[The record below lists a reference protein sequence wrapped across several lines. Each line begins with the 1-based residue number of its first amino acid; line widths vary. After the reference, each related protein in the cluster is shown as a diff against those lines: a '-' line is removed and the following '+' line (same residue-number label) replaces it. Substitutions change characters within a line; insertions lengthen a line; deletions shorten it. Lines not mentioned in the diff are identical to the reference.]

1 MTELNIGLDTVVKY
15 LESVPGL
22 EPGKELSPN
31 TKLSNEQY
39 EALKKRFLGDKRIK
53 EKADSIFPL
62 TSREQKPSIHIT
74 DGKGIDVK
82 VVGKIDLDSINQKS
96 RPKKKTKEEKE
107 AERRAK
113 REEWLAKTRSNP
125 IDEDNNPGYNNNHV
139 IDEEPQR
146 EQKITL
152 SQLRFEDDHISFTKG
167 NETYVYKYSGF
178 SFELNRHKNN
188 SLIKGK
194 TTTIILDNS
203 NHTFRFTDSNT
214 LIFLEDFKDK
224 IDNENFEKH
233 LQEIEKKTNDKV
245 VYYVAFD
252 KLIFSQGRVT
262 VKFKKRKYVYLNNNI
277 REFDRV
283 IHRIQNHYFQIGTYF
298 QFDNVKL
305 LLDIEKGTFVF
316 QDIDICEYVK
326 RLQEK
331 HLSKKDSIDGHKDV
345 SVVEKKP
352 KPKIEHRIQFNAI
365 RFSRSLASII
375 YKKQRYIYR
384 DYNIKEYDRIL
395 GQVYSR
401 VSKARMNAIKTS
413 LVWVIIDTE
422 TETFTFKDIDINKY
436 VNNLKESFLPES
448 KKVENRIEKKIVPQ
462 KPSSATKTM
471 TLGAGNI
478 RFYND
483 YFLIF
488 QTKDGQIDNSVAPY
502 RVNDPDS
509 HEILN
514 LVHNYFEQRFEQMR
528 IVVKHDGT
536 KILEPSRLD
545 IFQLKNY
552 VRALRRNLEVK
563 GEWWEEVQNA
573 RKRSFAQCFGESRD
587 SVKSKYVKS
596 KNEYLYNLSSLQ
608 NEKKLIRVYEIN
620 HGKEEDAFIF
630 TIDMSGNRNAII
642 FENASNDAS
651 TTTWVFVTRN
661 ENYEACVNLIFDY
674 FTDYTISSK
683 RSSLRAKDVNPP
695 EKFKADSYAFIDH
708 DDLEQWLKK
717 LNKILENKPQPSEIR
732 FVPGLNIPQ
741 SSETRTSSGNAITTS
756 NLHNQLMLKLYDRL
770 CSESGKENVGTEI
783 RVGTKRI
790 DAVVKGKGFYDIYEV
805 KTASN
810 SFDCVTEAL
819 GQICQYAYLYC
830 RDNIGK
836 MVIVGAP
843 AASSEVEQY
852 LSWFRKKHS
861 MEVYYMQ
868 VPLF

>member
-1 MTELNIGLDTVVKY
+1 MGIRTNKVMTILNIGLETIVEY
-15 LESVPGL
+15 LKKKPGL
-22 EPGKELSPN
+22 EPTKELNPN
-31 TKLSNEQY
+31 TKLTDLQY
-39 EALKKRFLGDKRIK
+39 EALLREFASDKLVK
-53 EKADSIFPL
+53 EKAEFVFKKKSKKEKV
-62 TSREQKPSIHIT
+62 T
-74 DGKGIDVK
+74 GK
-82 VVGKIDLDSINQKS
+82 QKS
-96 RPKKKTKEEKE
+96 KEIVNPSPLKWDSNNDDNEIGSVTELKS
-107 AERRAK
+107 
-113 REEWLAKTRSNP
+113 EEN
-125 IDEDNNPGYNNNHV
+125 I
-139 IDEEPQR
+139 EEEIYVPVS
-146 EQKITL
+146 K
-152 SQLRFEDDHISFTKG
+152 LRFGTNHISYKKG
-167 NETYVYKYSGF
+167 TSEFAFWVDGISKS
-178 SFELNRHKNN
+178 LNSVKNN
-188 SLIKGK
+188 SFNNVSTKIRLKYPNQTFKFIDLSLLAKLK
-194 TTTIILDNS
+194 DLSSRLDNE
-203 NHTFRFTDSNT
+203 
-214 LIFLEDFKDK
+214 I
-224 IDNENFEKH
+224 FEKH
-233 LQEIEKKTNDKV
+233 LRSVEKKKEQRQKAN
-245 VYYVAFD
+245 A
-252 KLIFSQGRVT
+252 
-262 VKFKKRKYVYLNNNI
+262 KK
-277 REFDRV
+277 
-283 IHRIQNHYFQIGTYF
+283 
-298 QFDNVKL
+298 
-305 LLDIEKGTFVF
+305 EK
-316 QDIDICEYVK
+316 
-326 RLQEK
+326 QEK
-331 HLSKKDSIDGHKDV
+331 T
-345 SVVEKKP
+345 EKKP
-352 KPKIEHRIQFNAI
+352 KPKIEHRIQFNAM

-375 YKKQRYIYR
+375 YKKQRYVYR
-384 DYNIKEYDRIL
+384 DYNIKEYDIIL
-395 GQVYSR
+395 GQIYSR

-436 VNNLKESFLPES
+436 VNNLKDSFLPES
-448 KKVENRIEKKIVPQ
+448 KKVENRIERKIVPQ

-478 RFYND
+478 HFYND
-483 YFLIF
+483 FFLIF
-488 QTKDGQIDNSVAPY
+488 QTKKGQIDNSVAPY

-536 KILEPSRLD
+536 KILEPTRLD
-545 IFQLKNY
+545 IIQLKNY

-573 RKRSFAQCFGESRD
+573 RKRSFAQCFGESKD

-608 NEKKLIRVYEIN
+608 NENKLIRVYEIN

-651 TTTWVFVTRN
+651 TTT
-661 ENYEACVNLIFDY
+661 
-674 FTDYTISSK
+674 
-683 RSSLRAKDVNPP
+683 
-695 EKFKADSYAFIDH
+695 DH

-717 LNKILENKPQPSEIR
+717 LNRILENQPQPSEIR
-732 FVPGLNIPQ
+732 FVPGFNIPQ
-741 SSETRTSSGNAITTS
+741 SSETRIPSGNTITTS

-770 CSESGKENVGTEI
+770 CSENGKDNVGTEI

-836 MVIVGAP
+836 MIIVGAP
-843 AASSEVEQY
+843 AASPEVEQY

-868 VPLF
+868 VPFK

>member
-1 MTELNIGLDTVVKY
+1 MGIRTNRVMTELNIGLDTVVKY

-22 EPGKELSPN
+22 EPEKELNPN
-31 TKLSNEQY
+31 TKLSDTQY
-39 EALKKRFLGDKRIK
+39 EALKNRFSSDKRVK

-62 TSREQKPSIHIT
+62 TSREHKPSKQIA

-113 REEWLAKTRSNP
+113 REEWLAKTRTPLN
-125 IDEDNNPGYNNNHV
+125 EDNHPEHNKRLV
-139 IDEEPQR
+139 LQEEPQS
-146 EQKITL
+146 EQKINL
-152 SQLRFEDDHISFTKG
+152 SQLRFEDGRISFSKG
-167 NETYVYKYSGF
+167 NDTFVYKHPSF
-178 SFELNRHKNN
+178 SLELNRYKNN
-188 SLIKGK
+188 SLITGV
-194 TTTIILDNS
+194 TTTIILDSS
-203 NHTFRFTDSNT
+203 NRTFRFTDSNA
-214 LIFLEDFKDK
+214 LKMLEAFKEK
-224 IDNENFEKH
+224 VDNENFEKH
-233 LQEIEKKTNDKV
+233 LKEIEKTKLKQPSDITKV
-245 VYYVAFD
+245 E
-252 KLIFSQGRVT
+252 
-262 VKFKKRKYVYLNNNI
+262 KKRPRIKVHQQKREEQSINAYKVNASIMFQSLKFGDGSITILYNKRPYVYLNPKIRGYENI
-277 REFDRV
+277 LED
-283 IHRIQNHYFQIGTYF
+283 
-298 QFDNVKL
+298 
-305 LLDIEKGTFVF
+305 
-316 QDIDICEYVK
+316 VK
-326 RLQEK
+326 RLTN
-331 HLSKKDSIDGHKDV
+331 
-345 SVVEKKP
+345 P
-352 KPKIEHRIQFNAI
+352 
-365 RFSRSLASII
+365 
-375 YKKQRYIYR
+375 
-384 DYNIKEYDRIL
+384 
-395 GQVYSR
+395 
-401 VSKARMNAIKTS
+401 AIKNLRFKVEINVS
-413 LVWVIIDTE
+413 NG
-422 TETFTFKDIDINKY
+422 TFGFLDFDILKYLKGLKRIMPKRNTPIANINK
-436 VNNLKESFLPES
+436 VPIPKESVLISQPAP
-448 KKVENRIEKKIVPQ
+448 VY
-462 KPSSATKTM
+462 KTFS
-471 TLGAGNI
+471 LEARNI
-478 RFYND
+478 HFHNG
-483 YFLIF
+483 YFLILR
-488 QTKDGQIDNSVAPY
+488 KSNGEIDNSIAPY

-528 IVVKHDGT
+528 IIVKHDGT
-536 KILEPSRLD
+536 RILEPSKLD
-545 IFQLKNY
+545 LFQLKNY

-651 TTTWVFVTRN
+651 TTTWVFVARN
-661 ENYEACVNLIFDY
+661 ENYEACVNSIFDY
-674 FTDYTISSK
+674 FTDYTISTK
-683 RSSLRAKDVNPP
+683 RSSLRAKNVNPP
-695 EKFKADSYAFIDH
+695 AKFKADSYAFIDH

-717 LNKILENKPQPSEIR
+717 LNRILENKPQPSEIR

-741 SSETRTSSGNAITTS
+741 SSDTRTPSGNTISTR
-756 NLHNQLMLKLYDRL
+756 NLHNQLMLKLYDKL
-770 CSESGKENVGTEI
+770 CSASGKENVGTEI

-790 DAVVKGKGFYDIYEV
+790 DAVVKGHGFYDIYEV

-861 MEVYYMQ
+861 MEVYNMQ
-868 VPLF
+868 VPLI

>member
-1 MTELNIGLDTVVKY
+1 MGIRTNKVMTILNIGLETIVEY
-15 LESVPGL
+15 LKKKPGL
-22 EPGKELSPN
+22 EPTKELNPN
-31 TKLSNEQY
+31 TKLTDLQY
-39 EALKKRFLGDKRIK
+39 EALLREFASDKLVK
-53 EKADSIFPL
+53 EKAEFVFKKKSKKEKV
-62 TSREQKPSIHIT
+62 T
-74 DGKGIDVK
+74 GK
-82 VVGKIDLDSINQKS
+82 QKS
-96 RPKKKTKEEKE
+96 KEIVNPSPLKWDSNNDDNEIGSVTELKS
-107 AERRAK
+107 
-113 REEWLAKTRSNP
+113 EEN
-125 IDEDNNPGYNNNHV
+125 I
-139 IDEEPQR
+139 EEEIYVPVS
-146 EQKITL
+146 K
-152 SQLRFEDDHISFTKG
+152 LRFGTNHISYKKG
-167 NETYVYKYSGF
+167 TSEFAFWVDGISKS
-178 SFELNRHKNN
+178 LNSVKNN
-188 SLIKGK
+188 SFNNVSTKIRLKYPNQTFKFIDLSLLAKLK
-194 TTTIILDNS
+194 DLSSRLDNE
-203 NHTFRFTDSNT
+203 
-214 LIFLEDFKDK
+214 I
-224 IDNENFEKH
+224 FEKH
-233 LQEIEKKTNDKV
+233 LRSVEKKKEQRQKAN
-245 VYYVAFD
+245 A
-252 KLIFSQGRVT
+252 
-262 VKFKKRKYVYLNNNI
+262 KK
-277 REFDRV
+277 
-283 IHRIQNHYFQIGTYF
+283 
-298 QFDNVKL
+298 
-305 LLDIEKGTFVF
+305 EK
-316 QDIDICEYVK
+316 
-326 RLQEK
+326 QEK
-331 HLSKKDSIDGHKDV
+331 T
-345 SVVEKKP
+345 EKKP
-352 KPKIEHRIQFNAI
+352 KPKIEHRIQFNAM

-375 YKKQRYIYR
+375 YKKQRYVYR
-384 DYNIKEYDRIL
+384 DYNIKEYDIIL
-395 GQVYSR
+395 GQIYSR

-436 VNNLKESFLPES
+436 VNNLKDSFLPES
-448 KKVENRIEKKIVPQ
+448 KKVENRIERKIVPQ

-478 RFYND
+478 HFYND
-483 YFLIF
+483 FFLIF
-488 QTKDGQIDNSVAPY
+488 QTKKGQIDNSVAPY

-573 RKRSFAQCFGESRD
+573 RKRSFAQCFGESKD

-642 FENASNDAS
+642 FENASNGAS
-651 TTTWVFVTRN
+651 TTTWVFVARN
-661 ENYEACVNLIFDY
+661 ENYEVCVNLIFDY

-683 RSSLRAKDVNPP
+683 RSSLRAKNVNPP

-717 LNKILENKPQPSEIR
+717 LNRILENQPQPSEIR
-732 FVPGLNIPQ
+732 FVPGFNIPQ
-741 SSETRTSSGNAITTS
+741 SSETRIPSGNTITTS

-770 CSESGKENVGTEI
+770 CSENGKDNVGTEI

-836 MVIVGAP
+836 MIIVGAP
-843 AASSEVEQY
+843 AASPEVEQY

-868 VPLF
+868 VPFK

>member
-1 MTELNIGLDTVVKY
+1 MTILNIGLETIVEY
-15 LESVPGL
+15 LKKKPGL
-22 EPGKELSPN
+22 EPTKELNPN
-31 TKLSNEQY
+31 TKLTDQQF
-39 EALKKRFLGDKRIK
+39 EALLREFASDKLVK
-53 EKADSIFPL
+53 EKAELVFKKKSKKEKA
-62 TSREQKPSIHIT
+62 T
-74 DGKGIDVK
+74 G
-82 VVGKIDLDSINQKS
+82 NQKS
-96 RPKKKTKEEKE
+96 KEIVNPSPLKRDPINDYNEIVPVTKPTSEENI
-107 AERRAK
+107 
-113 REEWLAKTRSNP
+113 EEEILVPVSKLHFGTN
-125 IDEDNNPGYNNNHV
+125 
-139 IDEEPQR
+139 
-146 EQKITL
+146 
-152 SQLRFEDDHISFTKG
+152 HISYKKG
-167 NETYVYKYSGF
+167 TSEFAFWVDGISKS
-178 SFELNRHKNN
+178 LNSVKNN
-188 SLIKGK
+188 SFNNVSTKIRLKYPNQTFKFIDLSLLAKLK
-194 TTTIILDNS
+194 DLSSRLDNE
-203 NHTFRFTDSNT
+203 
-214 LIFLEDFKDK
+214 I
-224 IDNENFEKH
+224 FEKH
-233 LQEIEKKTNDKV
+233 LRSVEKKKEQRQKAN
-245 VYYVAFD
+245 A
-252 KLIFSQGRVT
+252 
-262 VKFKKRKYVYLNNNI
+262 KK
-277 REFDRV
+277 
-283 IHRIQNHYFQIGTYF
+283 
-298 QFDNVKL
+298 
-305 LLDIEKGTFVF
+305 EK
-316 QDIDICEYVK
+316 
-326 RLQEK
+326 QEK
-331 HLSKKDSIDGHKDV
+331 T
-345 SVVEKKP
+345 EKKP
-352 KPKIEHRIQFNAI
+352 KPKIEHRIQFNAM

-375 YKKQRYIYR
+375 YKKQRYVYR
-384 DYNIKEYDRIL
+384 DYNIKEYDIIL
-395 GQVYSR
+395 GQIYSR

-436 VNNLKESFLPES
+436 VNNLKDSFLPES
-448 KKVENRIEKKIVPQ
+448 KKVENRIERKIVPQ

-478 RFYND
+478 HFYND
-483 YFLIF
+483 FFLIF
-488 QTKDGQIDNSVAPY
+488 QTKKGQIDNSVAPY

-536 KILEPSRLD
+536 KILEPTRLD
-545 IFQLKNY
+545 IIQLKNY

-651 TTTWVFVTRN
+651 TTTWVFVAKN

-683 RSSLRAKDVNPP
+683 RSSLRAKNVNPP

-717 LNKILENKPQPSEIR
+717 LNRILENQPQPSEIR
-732 FVPGLNIPQ
+732 FVPGFNIPQ
-741 SSETRTSSGNAITTS
+741 SSETRIPSGNTITTS

-770 CSESGKENVGTEI
+770 CSENGKDNVGTEI

-836 MVIVGAP
+836 MIIVGAP
-843 AASSEVEQY
+843 AASPEVEQY

-868 VPLF
+868 VPFK

>member
-1 MTELNIGLDTVVKY
+1 MGIRIGKAMTRLNIGFETIVEY
-15 LESVPGL
+15 LKKKTEL
-22 EPGKELSPN
+22 EPTKEFNSN
-31 TKLSNEQY
+31 TKLTDLQY
-39 EALKKRFLGDKRIK
+39 EDLLREFASDKLVKENAGLVFKKKNKK
-53 EKADSIFPL
+53 EKDKVK
-62 TSREQKPSIHIT
+62 QKSKEIVNPSSLKT
-74 DGKGIDVK
+74 
-82 VVGKIDLDSINQKS
+82 DSINDDS
-96 RPKKKTKEEKE
+96 SIVPVTEPMSEENKEEE
-107 AERRAK
+107 I
-113 REEWLAKTRSNP
+113 LAPVSKFHFGTN
-125 IDEDNNPGYNNNHV
+125 
-139 IDEEPQR
+139 
-146 EQKITL
+146 
-152 SQLRFEDDHISFTKG
+152 HISYKKG
-167 NETYVYKYSGF
+167 TLEFAFWVDGISKS
-178 SFELNRHKNN
+178 LNSAKNN
-188 SLIKGK
+188 LFNNISTKIRLNYTDQTFKFLDISLLGK
-194 TTTIILDNS
+194 LKDLSSRLDNE
-203 NHTFRFTDSNT
+203 
-214 LIFLEDFKDK
+214 I
-224 IDNENFEKH
+224 FEKH
-233 LQEIEKKTNDKV
+233 LRSVEKKKEQQKNNAK
-245 VYYVAFD
+245 
-252 KLIFSQGRVT
+252 KEKQ
-262 VKFKKRKYVYLNNNI
+262 VKA
-277 REFDRV
+277 
-283 IHRIQNHYFQIGTYF
+283 
-298 QFDNVKL
+298 
-305 LLDIEKGTFVF
+305 
-316 QDIDICEYVK
+316 
-326 RLQEK
+326 
-331 HLSKKDSIDGHKDV
+331 
-345 SVVEKKP
+345 EKKP

-365 RFSRSLASII
+365 RFSRCLASII

-384 DYNIKEYDRIL
+384 DNNIKEYDKIL

-413 LVWVIIDTE
+413 LVWVIINTE

-436 VNNLKESFLPES
+436 VNNLKDSFLPES
-448 KKVENRIEKKIVPQ
+448 KKVENRTERKVVPQ
-462 KPSSATKTM
+462 KPSSATKTI
-471 TLGAGNI
+471 TLGVGNI

-488 QTKDGQIDNSVAPY
+488 QMTNGQIDNSVTPY
-502 RVNDPDS
+502 RINDPDS

-552 VRALRRNLEVK
+552 VRDLRRNLEVK

-573 RKRSFAQCFGESRD
+573 RKRSFTQCYGESRD

-596 KNEYLYNLSSLQ
+596 KNEYLYTLSSLQ

-651 TTTWVFVTRN
+651 TTTWVFIARN

-674 FTDYTISSK
+674 FTDYTILSK
-683 RSSLRAKDVNPP
+683 RSSLRAKNVNPP
-695 EKFKADSYAFIDH
+695 EKFKAYSYYFIDH
-708 DDLEQWLKK
+708 ADLEQWLKK
-717 LNKILENKPQPSEIR
+717 LNRIMENKPQPSEIK
-732 FVPGLNIPQ
+732 FVQGLNIPR
-741 SSETRTSSGNAITTS
+741 SPETRTLSGNAITTN
-756 NLHNQLMLKLYDRL
+756 NLHNQLMLKLYERL
-770 CSESGKENVGTEI
+770 CSESGKDNVGTEI

-790 DAVVKGKGFYDIYEV
+790 DAVVKGNGFYDIYEV

-836 MVIVGAP
+836 MIIVGAS

-868 VPLF
+868 VPLK

>member
-1 MTELNIGLDTVVKY
+1 MTILNIGLETIVEY
-15 LESVPGL
+15 LKKKPGL
-22 EPGKELSPN
+22 EPTKELNPN
-31 TKLSNEQY
+31 TKLTDLQY
-39 EALKKRFLGDKRIK
+39 EALLREFASDKLVKKKAELVFKKKSKK
-53 EKADSIFPL
+53 EKA
-62 TSREQKPSIHIT
+62 T
-74 DGKGIDVK
+74 VK
-82 VVGKIDLDSINQKS
+82 QKS
-96 RPKKKTKEEKE
+96 NEIVNPSPLMKNTINDDNGIMPVPEPTSEENI
-107 AERRAK
+107 
-113 REEWLAKTRSNP
+113 EEEILVPVSKLHFGTN
-125 IDEDNNPGYNNNHV
+125 
-139 IDEEPQR
+139 
-146 EQKITL
+146 
-152 SQLRFEDDHISFTKG
+152 HISYKKG
-167 NETYVYKYSGF
+167 TSEFAFWVDGISKS
-178 SFELNRHKNN
+178 LNSAKNN
-188 SLIKGK
+188 SFNNVSTKIRLNYPNRTFKFLDLSLLAK
-194 TTTIILDNS
+194 LKDLSSRLDNE
-203 NHTFRFTDSNT
+203 
-214 LIFLEDFKDK
+214 I
-224 IDNENFEKH
+224 FEKH
-233 LQEIEKKTNDKV
+233 LRNVEKKKEQQQKAN
-245 VYYVAFD
+245 A
-252 KLIFSQGRVT
+252 
-262 VKFKKRKYVYLNNNI
+262 KK
-277 REFDRV
+277 
-283 IHRIQNHYFQIGTYF
+283 
-298 QFDNVKL
+298 
-305 LLDIEKGTFVF
+305 EK
-316 QDIDICEYVK
+316 
-326 RLQEK
+326 QEK
-331 HLSKKDSIDGHKDV
+331 A
-345 SVVEKKP
+345 EKKP

-375 YKKQRYIYR
+375 YKKQRYVYR

-395 GQVYSR
+395 GQIYSR

-413 LVWVIIDTE
+413 LVWVVIDTE

-651 TTTWVFVTRN
+651 TTTWVFVAKN

-674 FTDYTISSK
+674 FTDFTISSK

-717 LNKILENKPQPSEIR
+717 LNRILENKPQPSEIR

-741 SSETRTSSGNAITTS
+741 SPETRTPSGNTITTS
-756 NLHNQLMLKLYDRL
+756 NLHNQLMLKLYDKL

-843 AASSEVEQY
+843 AASPEVEQY

-861 MEVYYMQ
+861 MEVYYMKI
-868 VPLF
+868 

>member
-1 MTELNIGLDTVVKY
+1 MGIRTNKVLKELNIGLDSVIKY
-15 LESVPGL
+15 LKSVPGL
-22 EPGKELSPN
+22 EPQKELNPS
-31 TKLSNEQY
+31 TKLSDAQY
-39 EALKKRFLGDKRIK
+39 DALLKEFASDKLVK
-53 EKADSIFPL
+53 EKAELVFKKKSKTEKAIVKHKPKEIVNPSPL
-62 TSREQKPSIHIT
+62 MK
-74 DGKGIDVK
+74 
-82 VVGKIDLDSINQKS
+82 DSINNDSEVVPIAEPTSKENIEEEIFVPVSKLHFETNHILYKKGTLEFAFWVDGISKS
-96 RPKKKTKEEKE
+96 
-107 AERRAK
+107 
-113 REEWLAKTRSNP
+113 
-125 IDEDNNPGYNNNHV
+125 
-139 IDEEPQR
+139 
-146 EQKITL
+146 
-152 SQLRFEDDHISFTKG
+152 
-167 NETYVYKYSGF
+167 
-178 SFELNRHKNN
+178 LNSAKNN
-188 SLIKGK
+188 SLNNVSTKILLNYPNQTFKFLDLSLLTRLK
-194 TTTIILDNS
+194 DLSSRLDN
-203 NHTFRFTDSNT
+203 
-214 LIFLEDFKDK
+214 EM
-224 IDNENFEKH
+224 FEKH
-233 LQEIEKKTNDKV
+233 LKSVEKKKEQQQKAN
-245 VYYVAFD
+245 A
-252 KLIFSQGRVT
+252 
-262 VKFKKRKYVYLNNNI
+262 KK
-277 REFDRV
+277 
-283 IHRIQNHYFQIGTYF
+283 
-298 QFDNVKL
+298 
-305 LLDIEKGTFVF
+305 EK
-316 QDIDICEYVK
+316 
-326 RLQEK
+326 QEK
-331 HLSKKDSIDGHKDV
+331 A
-345 SVVEKKP
+345 EKKP

-365 RFSRSLASII
+365 RFGRCLASII
-375 YKKQRYIYR
+375 YKKKRYIYR

-413 LVWVIIDTE
+413 LVWVVIDTE

-436 VNNLKESFLPES
+436 VNNLKDSFLPES
-448 KKVENRIEKKIVPQ
+448 KKVGNHIEKKIVPQ

-488 QTKDGQIDNSVAPY
+488 QTTNGQIDNSVTPY

-514 LVHNYFEQRFEQMR
+514 LVHNYFEKRFEQMR
-528 IVVKHDGT
+528 IVVKHDGI

-552 VRALRRNLEVK
+552 VRDLRRNLEVK

-587 SVKSKYVKS
+587 FVKSKYVKS

-608 NEKKLIRVYEIN
+608 NDKKLIRVYEIN

-642 FENASNDAS
+642 FENASNEAS
-651 TTTWVFVTRN
+651 TTTWVFVARN

-674 FTDYTISSK
+674 FTDYTISTK
-683 RSSLRAKDVNPP
+683 RSSLRAKNVNPP
-695 EKFKADSYAFIDH
+695 EKFKADSYAFVDH

-717 LNKILENKPQPSEIR
+717 MNRILENKPQPSEIK

-741 SSETRTSSGNAITTS
+741 STETRTPSGNAITTS
-756 NLHNQLMLKLYDRL
+756 NLHNQLMLKLYDKL
-770 CSESGKENVGTEI
+770 CSVNGKDNVGTEI

-790 DAVVKGKGFYDIYEV
+790 DAVVKGKDFYDIYEV

-843 AASSEVEQY
+843 AASPEVEQY

-861 MEVYYMQ
+861 MEVYYMKI
-868 VPLF
+868 

>member
-1 MTELNIGLDTVVKY
+1 MGIRTNKVMTILNIGLETIVEY
-15 LESVPGL
+15 LKKKPGL
-22 EPGKELSPN
+22 EPTKELNPN
-31 TKLSNEQY
+31 TKLTDLQY
-39 EALKKRFLGDKRIK
+39 EALLREFASDKLVK
-53 EKADSIFPL
+53 EKAELVFKKKSKK
-62 TSREQKPSIHIT
+62 E
-74 DGKGIDVK
+74 K
-82 VVGKIDLDSINQKS
+82 VTEKQKS
-96 RPKKKTKEEKE
+96 KEIV
-107 AERRAK
+107 
-113 REEWLAKTRSNP
+113 NP
-125 IDEDNNPGYNNNHV
+125 SPLKWDSNNNDNEIGSVTELKSEENIEEEIHV
-139 IDEEPQR
+139 PVS
-146 EQKITL
+146 K
-152 SQLRFEDDHISFTKG
+152 LRFGTNHISYKKG
-167 NETYVYKYSGF
+167 TSEFAFWVDGISKS
-178 SFELNRHKNN
+178 LNSVKNN
-188 SLIKGK
+188 SFNNVSTKIRLKYPNQTFKFIDLSLLAKLK
-194 TTTIILDNS
+194 DLSSRLDNE
-203 NHTFRFTDSNT
+203 
-214 LIFLEDFKDK
+214 I
-224 IDNENFEKH
+224 FEKH
-233 LQEIEKKTNDKV
+233 LRSVEKKKEQQQKAN
-245 VYYVAFD
+245 A
-252 KLIFSQGRVT
+252 
-262 VKFKKRKYVYLNNNI
+262 KK
-277 REFDRV
+277 
-283 IHRIQNHYFQIGTYF
+283 
-298 QFDNVKL
+298 
-305 LLDIEKGTFVF
+305 EK
-316 QDIDICEYVK
+316 
-326 RLQEK
+326 QEK
-331 HLSKKDSIDGHKDV
+331 T
-345 SVVEKKP
+345 EKKP
-352 KPKIEHRIQFNAI
+352 KPKIEHRIQFNAM

-375 YKKQRYIYR
+375 YKKQRYVYR
-384 DYNIKEYDRIL
+384 DYNIKEYDIIL
-395 GQVYSR
+395 GQIYSR

-436 VNNLKESFLPES
+436 VNNLKDSFLPES
-448 KKVENRIEKKIVPQ
+448 KKVENRIERKVVPQ

-478 RFYND
+478 HFYND
-483 YFLIF
+483 FFLIF
-488 QTKDGQIDNSVAPY
+488 QTKKGQIDNSVAPY

-536 KILEPSRLD
+536 KILEPTRLD
-545 IFQLKNY
+545 IIQLKNY

-573 RKRSFAQCFGESRD
+573 RKRSFAQCFGESKD

-642 FENASNDAS
+642 FENASNGAS
-651 TTTWVFVTRN
+651 TTTWVFVARN

-674 FTDYTISSK
+674 FTDYSISSK
-683 RSSLRAKDVNPP
+683 RSSLRAKNVNPP

-717 LNKILENKPQPSEIR
+717 LNRILENKPQPSEIR
-732 FVPGLNIPQ
+732 FVPGFNIPQ
-741 SSETRTSSGNAITTS
+741 SSETRIPSGNTITTS

-770 CSESGKENVGTEI
+770 CSENGKDNVGTEI

-836 MVIVGAP
+836 MIIVGAP
-843 AASSEVEQY
+843 AASPEVEQY

-868 VPLF
+868 VPFK

>member
-1 MTELNIGLDTVVKY
+1 MTILNIGLETIVEY
-15 LESVPGL
+15 LKKKPGL
-22 EPGKELSPN
+22 EPTKELNPN
-31 TKLSNEQY
+31 TKLTDLQY
-39 EALKKRFLGDKRIK
+39 EALLREFASDKLVKKKAELVFKKKSKK
-53 EKADSIFPL
+53 EKA
-62 TSREQKPSIHIT
+62 T
-74 DGKGIDVK
+74 VK
-82 VVGKIDLDSINQKS
+82 QKS
-96 RPKKKTKEEKE
+96 NEIVNPSPLMKNTINDDNGIMPVPEPTSEENI
-107 AERRAK
+107 
-113 REEWLAKTRSNP
+113 EEEILVPVSKLHFGTN
-125 IDEDNNPGYNNNHV
+125 
-139 IDEEPQR
+139 
-146 EQKITL
+146 
-152 SQLRFEDDHISFTKG
+152 HISYKKG
-167 NETYVYKYSGF
+167 TSEFAFWVDGISKS
-178 SFELNRHKNN
+178 LNSAKNN
-188 SLIKGK
+188 SFNNVSTKIRLNYPNRTFKFLDLSLLAK
-194 TTTIILDNS
+194 LKDLSSRLDNE
-203 NHTFRFTDSNT
+203 
-214 LIFLEDFKDK
+214 I
-224 IDNENFEKH
+224 FEKH
-233 LQEIEKKTNDKV
+233 LRNVEKKKEQQQKAN
-245 VYYVAFD
+245 A
-252 KLIFSQGRVT
+252 
-262 VKFKKRKYVYLNNNI
+262 KK
-277 REFDRV
+277 
-283 IHRIQNHYFQIGTYF
+283 
-298 QFDNVKL
+298 
-305 LLDIEKGTFVF
+305 EK
-316 QDIDICEYVK
+316 
-326 RLQEK
+326 QEK
-331 HLSKKDSIDGHKDV
+331 A
-345 SVVEKKP
+345 EKKP

-375 YKKQRYIYR
+375 YKKQRYVYR

-395 GQVYSR
+395 GQIYSR

-413 LVWVIIDTE
+413 LVWVVIDTE

-651 TTTWVFVTRN
+651 TTTWVFVAKN

-674 FTDYTISSK
+674 FTDFTISSK

-717 LNKILENKPQPSEIR
+717 LNRILENKPQPSEIR

-741 SSETRTSSGNAITTS
+741 SSETRTPSGNAITTS

-770 CSESGKENVGTEI
+770 CSENGKENVGTEI

-868 VPLF
+868 VPLK

>member
-1 MTELNIGLDTVVKY
+1 MGIRTNKVMTILNIGLETIVEY
-15 LESVPGL
+15 LKKKPGL
-22 EPGKELSPN
+22 EPTKELNPN
-31 TKLSNEQY
+31 TKLTDLQY
-39 EALKKRFLGDKRIK
+39 ESLLREFASDKLVK
-53 EKADSIFPL
+53 EKAELVFKKKSKKEKA
-62 TSREQKPSIHIT
+62 T
-74 DGKGIDVK
+74 G
-82 VVGKIDLDSINQKS
+82 NQKS
-96 RPKKKTKEEKE
+96 KEIVNPSPLMKNTINDDNGIMSVSEPNIEENKEEEIVVPVSK
-107 AERRAK
+107 
-113 REEWLAKTRSNP
+113 LHFGTN
-125 IDEDNNPGYNNNHV
+125 
-139 IDEEPQR
+139 
-146 EQKITL
+146 
-152 SQLRFEDDHISFTKG
+152 HISYKKG
-167 NETYVYKYSGF
+167 VSEFAFWVDGISKS
-178 SFELNRHKNN
+178 LNSAKNN
-188 SLIKGK
+188 SFNNVSTKIRLNYPDQTFKFLDLSLLAK
-194 TTTIILDNS
+194 LKDLSSRLDNE
-203 NHTFRFTDSNT
+203 
-214 LIFLEDFKDK
+214 I
-224 IDNENFEKH
+224 FEKH
-233 LQEIEKKTNDKV
+233 LRSVEKKKEQQQKAN
-245 VYYVAFD
+245 A
-252 KLIFSQGRVT
+252 
-262 VKFKKRKYVYLNNNI
+262 KK
-277 REFDRV
+277 
-283 IHRIQNHYFQIGTYF
+283 
-298 QFDNVKL
+298 
-305 LLDIEKGTFVF
+305 EK
-316 QDIDICEYVK
+316 
-326 RLQEK
+326 QEK
-331 HLSKKDSIDGHKDV
+331 A
-345 SVVEKKP
+345 EKKP

-436 VNNLKESFLPES
+436 INNLKDSFLPES
-448 KKVENRIEKKIVPQ
+448 KKVENRIEKKVVPQ

-488 QTKDGQIDNSVAPY
+488 QTRNGQIDNSVAPY

-608 NEKKLIRVYEIN
+608 NENKLIRVYEIN

-651 TTTWVFVTRN
+651 TTTWVFVARN

-683 RSSLRAKDVNPP
+683 RSSLRARNVNPP
-695 EKFKADSYAFIDH
+695 EKFKADSYTFIDH
-708 DDLEQWLKK
+708 DDLEHWLKK
-717 LNKILENKPQPSEIR
+717 LNRILENKPQPSEIM

-741 SSETRTSSGNAITTS
+741 SSESRTPSGNAISTS

-790 DAVVKGKGFYDIYEV
+790 DAVVKGNGFYDIYEV

-843 AASSEVEQY
+843 TASSEVEQY

-868 VPLF
+868 VPFK

>member
-1 MTELNIGLDTVVKY
+1 MTILNIGLETIVEY
-15 LESVPGL
+15 LKKKPGL
-22 EPGKELSPN
+22 EPTKELNPN
-31 TKLSNEQY
+31 TKLTDLQY
-39 EALKKRFLGDKRIK
+39 EALLREFASDKLVKKKAELVFKKKSKK
-53 EKADSIFPL
+53 EKA
-62 TSREQKPSIHIT
+62 T
-74 DGKGIDVK
+74 VK
-82 VVGKIDLDSINQKS
+82 QKS
-96 RPKKKTKEEKE
+96 NEIVNPSPLMKNTINDDNGIMPVPEPTSEENI
-107 AERRAK
+107 
-113 REEWLAKTRSNP
+113 EEEILVPVSKLHFGTN
-125 IDEDNNPGYNNNHV
+125 
-139 IDEEPQR
+139 
-146 EQKITL
+146 
-152 SQLRFEDDHISFTKG
+152 HISYKKG
-167 NETYVYKYSGF
+167 TSEFAFWVDGISKS
-178 SFELNRHKNN
+178 LNSAKNN
-188 SLIKGK
+188 SFNNVSTKIRLNYPNWTFKFLDLSLLAK
-194 TTTIILDNS
+194 LKDLSSRLDNE
-203 NHTFRFTDSNT
+203 
-214 LIFLEDFKDK
+214 I
-224 IDNENFEKH
+224 FEKH
-233 LQEIEKKTNDKV
+233 LRNVEKKKEQQQKAN
-245 VYYVAFD
+245 A
-252 KLIFSQGRVT
+252 
-262 VKFKKRKYVYLNNNI
+262 KK
-277 REFDRV
+277 
-283 IHRIQNHYFQIGTYF
+283 
-298 QFDNVKL
+298 
-305 LLDIEKGTFVF
+305 EK
-316 QDIDICEYVK
+316 
-326 RLQEK
+326 QEK
-331 HLSKKDSIDGHKDV
+331 A
-345 SVVEKKP
+345 EKKP
-352 KPKIEHRIQFNAI
+352 KPKVEHRIQFNAI

-375 YKKQRYIYR
+375 YKKQRYVYR

-395 GQVYSR
+395 GQIYSR

-413 LVWVIIDTE
+413 LVWVVIDTE

-651 TTTWVFVTRN
+651 TTTWVFVAKN

-674 FTDYTISSK
+674 FTDFTISSK

-717 LNKILENKPQPSEIR
+717 LNRILENKPQPSEIR

-741 SSETRTSSGNAITTS
+741 SSETRTPSGNTITTS
-756 NLHNQLMLKLYDRL
+756 NLHNQLMLKLYNRL

-790 DAVVKGKGFYDIYEV
+790 DAVVKGKGFYDIYEI

-836 MVIVGAP
+836 MVIVGSP

-868 VPLF
+868 VPLKEFEK

>member
-1 MTELNIGLDTVVKY
+1 MGIRTNKVMTILNIGLETIVEY
-15 LESVPGL
+15 LKKKPGL
-22 EPGKELSPN
+22 EPTKELNPN
-31 TKLSNEQY
+31 TKLTDLQY
-39 EALKKRFLGDKRIK
+39 EALLREFASDKLVK
-53 EKADSIFPL
+53 EKAEFVFKKKSKKEKV
-62 TSREQKPSIHIT
+62 T
-74 DGKGIDVK
+74 GK
-82 VVGKIDLDSINQKS
+82 QKS
-96 RPKKKTKEEKE
+96 KEIVNPSPLKWDSNNDDNEIGSVTELKS
-107 AERRAK
+107 
-113 REEWLAKTRSNP
+113 EEN
-125 IDEDNNPGYNNNHV
+125 I
-139 IDEEPQR
+139 EEEIYVPVS
-146 EQKITL
+146 K
-152 SQLRFEDDHISFTKG
+152 LRFGTNHISYKKG
-167 NETYVYKYSGF
+167 TSEFAFWVDGISKS
-178 SFELNRHKNN
+178 LNSVKNN
-188 SLIKGK
+188 SFNNVSTKIRLKYPNQTFKFIDLSLLAKLK
-194 TTTIILDNS
+194 DLSSRLDNE
-203 NHTFRFTDSNT
+203 
-214 LIFLEDFKDK
+214 I
-224 IDNENFEKH
+224 FEKH
-233 LQEIEKKTNDKV
+233 LRSVEKKKEQRQKAN
-245 VYYVAFD
+245 A
-252 KLIFSQGRVT
+252 
-262 VKFKKRKYVYLNNNI
+262 KK
-277 REFDRV
+277 
-283 IHRIQNHYFQIGTYF
+283 
-298 QFDNVKL
+298 
-305 LLDIEKGTFVF
+305 EK
-316 QDIDICEYVK
+316 
-326 RLQEK
+326 QEK
-331 HLSKKDSIDGHKDV
+331 T
-345 SVVEKKP
+345 EKKP
-352 KPKIEHRIQFNAI
+352 KPKIEHRIQFNAM

-375 YKKQRYIYR
+375 YKKQRYVYR
-384 DYNIKEYDRIL
+384 DYNIKEYDIIL
-395 GQVYSR
+395 GQIYSR

-436 VNNLKESFLPES
+436 VNNLKDSFLPES
-448 KKVENRIEKKIVPQ
+448 KKVENRIERKIVPQ

-478 RFYND
+478 HFYND
-483 YFLIF
+483 FFLIL
-488 QTKDGQIDNSVAPY
+488 QTKKGQIDNSVAPY

-536 KILEPSRLD
+536 KILEPTRLD
-545 IFQLKNY
+545 IIQLKNY

-573 RKRSFAQCFGESRD
+573 RKRSFAQCFGESKD

-642 FENASNDAS
+642 FENASNGAS
-651 TTTWVFVTRN
+651 TTTWVFVARN

-683 RSSLRAKDVNPP
+683 RSSLRAKNVNPP

-717 LNKILENKPQPSEIR
+717 LNRILENQPQPSEIR
-732 FVPGLNIPQ
+732 FVPGFNIPQ
-741 SSETRTSSGNAITTS
+741 SSETRIPSGNTITTS

-770 CSESGKENVGTEI
+770 CSENGKDNVGTEI

-836 MVIVGAP
+836 MIIVGAP
-843 AASSEVEQY
+843 AASPEVEQY

-868 VPLF
+868 VPFK

>member
-1 MTELNIGLDTVVKY
+1 MGIRTNKVMTILNIGLETIVEY
-15 LESVPGL
+15 LKKKPGL
-22 EPGKELSPN
+22 EPTKELNPN
-31 TKLSNEQY
+31 TKLTDLQY
-39 EALKKRFLGDKRIK
+39 EALLKEFASDKRVKENAELLFKKKSKK
-53 EKADSIFPL
+53 EKA
-62 TSREQKPSIHIT
+62 TGEQKSKEIVNPSPLKKDSNNNDNEMVPIT
-74 DGKGIDVK
+74 EPTAEE
-82 VVGKIDLDSINQKS
+82 N
-96 RPKKKTKEEKE
+96 KEEELLVPVSK
-107 AERRAK
+107 
-113 REEWLAKTRSNP
+113 LHFGT
-125 IDEDNNPGYNNNHV
+125 NHMSY
-139 IDEEPQR
+139 
-146 EQKITL
+146 KKGTL
-152 SQLRFEDDHISFTKG
+152 EFAFWVDGISK
-167 NETYVYKYSGF
+167 S
-178 SFELNRHKNN
+178 LNSAKNN
-188 SLIKGK
+188 SFNNVSTKILLNYPNQTFKFLDLSLLAK
-194 TTTIILDNS
+194 LKDQSSRLDNE
-203 NHTFRFTDSNT
+203 
-214 LIFLEDFKDK
+214 L
-224 IDNENFEKH
+224 FEKH
-233 LQEIEKKTNDKV
+233 LRN
-245 VYYVAFD
+245 
-252 KLIFSQGRVT
+252 
-262 VKFKKRKYVYLNNNI
+262 
-277 REFDRV
+277 
-283 IHRIQNHYFQIGTYF
+283 
-298 QFDNVKL
+298 
-305 LLDIEKGTFVF
+305 
-316 QDIDICEYVK
+316 
-326 RLQEK
+326 
-331 HLSKKDSIDGHKDV
+331 
-345 SVVEKKP
+345 VEKK
-352 KPKIEHRIQFNAI
+352 KEQLQKSKDERKKKVELEKKVRQKIEHRIQFSAL
-365 RFSRSLASII
+365 RFRNGMASIT
-375 YKKQRYIYR
+375 YKKKRYVYR
-384 DYNIKEYDRIL
+384 DHNIKDYSVIL
-395 GQVYSR
+395 GKVYSR
-401 VSKARMNAIKTS
+401 VSNARKNSMKAS
-413 LVWVIIDTE
+413 LVWVVIDTE
-422 TETFTFKDIDINKY
+422 AGTFTFKDIDINKY
-436 VNNLKESFLPES
+436 VNNLKDSFLPDS
-448 KKVENRIEKKIVPQ
+448 KKVEDRLEKKIVPQ
-462 KPSSATKTM
+462 KPSSSTKTM

-488 QTKDGQIDNSVAPY
+488 QTANGQIDISVAPY
-502 RVNDPDS
+502 RVNDSDS

-651 TTTWVFVTRN
+651 TTTWVFVARN

-717 LNKILENKPQPSEIR
+717 LNSILENKPQPSEIR

-741 SSETRTSSGNAITTS
+741 SPETRTPSGNTITTS
-756 NLHNQLMLKLYDRL
+756 NLHNQLMLKLYDKL

-836 MVIVGAP
+836 MIIVGAP
-843 AASSEVEQY
+843 AASPEVEQY

-868 VPLF
+868 VQLF

>member
-1 MTELNIGLDTVVKY
+1 M
-15 LESVPGL
+15 
-22 EPGKELSPN
+22 
-31 TKLSNEQY
+31 
-39 EALKKRFLGDKRIK
+39 
-53 EKADSIFPL
+53 
-62 TSREQKPSIHIT
+62 
-74 DGKGIDVK
+74 
-82 VVGKIDLDSINQKS
+82 
-96 RPKKKTKEEKE
+96 
-107 AERRAK
+107 
-113 REEWLAKTRSNP
+113 
-125 IDEDNNPGYNNNHV
+125 
-139 IDEEPQR
+139 
-146 EQKITL
+146 
-152 SQLRFEDDHISFTKG
+152 
-167 NETYVYKYSGF
+167 
-178 SFELNRHKNN
+178 
-188 SLIKGK
+188 
-194 TTTIILDNS
+194 
-203 NHTFRFTDSNT
+203 
-214 LIFLEDFKDK
+214 
-224 IDNENFEKH
+224 
-233 LQEIEKKTNDKV
+233 
-245 VYYVAFD
+245 
-252 KLIFSQGRVT
+252 
-262 VKFKKRKYVYLNNNI
+262 
-277 REFDRV
+277 
-283 IHRIQNHYFQIGTYF
+283 
-298 QFDNVKL
+298 
-305 LLDIEKGTFVF
+305 
-316 QDIDICEYVK
+316 
-326 RLQEK
+326 
-331 HLSKKDSIDGHKDV
+331 SKKDSIDGHKDV

-651 TTTWVFVTRN
+651 TTTWVFVARN

>member
-1 MTELNIGLDTVVKY
+1 MGIRTNKVMTILNIGLETIVEY
-15 LESVPGL
+15 LKKKPGL
-22 EPGKELSPN
+22 EPTKELNPN
-31 TKLSNEQY
+31 TKLTDLQY
-39 EALKKRFLGDKRIK
+39 EALLREFASDKLVK
-53 EKADSIFPL
+53 EKAEFVFKKKSKKEKV
-62 TSREQKPSIHIT
+62 T
-74 DGKGIDVK
+74 GK
-82 VVGKIDLDSINQKS
+82 QKS
-96 RPKKKTKEEKE
+96 KEIVNPSPLKWDSNNDDNEIGSVTELKS
-107 AERRAK
+107 
-113 REEWLAKTRSNP
+113 EEN
-125 IDEDNNPGYNNNHV
+125 I
-139 IDEEPQR
+139 EEEIYVPVS
-146 EQKITL
+146 K
-152 SQLRFEDDHISFTKG
+152 LRFGTNHISYKKG
-167 NETYVYKYSGF
+167 TSEFAFWVDGISKS
-178 SFELNRHKNN
+178 LNSVKNN
-188 SLIKGK
+188 SFNNVSTKIRLKYPNQTFKFIDLSLLAKLK
-194 TTTIILDNS
+194 DLSSRLDNE
-203 NHTFRFTDSNT
+203 
-214 LIFLEDFKDK
+214 I
-224 IDNENFEKH
+224 FEKH
-233 LQEIEKKTNDKV
+233 LRSVEKKKEQRQKAN
-245 VYYVAFD
+245 A
-252 KLIFSQGRVT
+252 
-262 VKFKKRKYVYLNNNI
+262 KK
-277 REFDRV
+277 
-283 IHRIQNHYFQIGTYF
+283 
-298 QFDNVKL
+298 
-305 LLDIEKGTFVF
+305 EK
-316 QDIDICEYVK
+316 
-326 RLQEK
+326 QEK
-331 HLSKKDSIDGHKDV
+331 T
-345 SVVEKKP
+345 EKKP
-352 KPKIEHRIQFNAI
+352 KPKIEHRIQFNAM

-375 YKKQRYIYR
+375 YKKQRYVYR
-384 DYNIKEYDRIL
+384 DYNIKEYDIIL
-395 GQVYSR
+395 GQIYSR

-436 VNNLKESFLPES
+436 VNNLKDSFLPES
-448 KKVENRIEKKIVPQ
+448 KKVENRIERKIVPQ

-488 QTKDGQIDNSVAPY
+488 QTRNGQIDNSVAPY

-536 KILEPSRLD
+536 KILEPTRLD
-545 IFQLKNY
+545 IIQLKNY

-642 FENASNDAS
+642 FENASNGAS
-651 TTTWVFVTRN
+651 TTTWVFVARN
-661 ENYEACVNLIFDY
+661 ENYEVCVNLIFDY

-683 RSSLRAKDVNPP
+683 RSSLRAKNVNPP

-717 LNKILENKPQPSEIR
+717 LNRILENQPQPSEIR
-732 FVPGLNIPQ
+732 FVPGFNIPQ
-741 SSETRTSSGNAITTS
+741 SSETRIPSGNTITTS

-770 CSESGKENVGTEI
+770 CSENGKDNVGTEI

-836 MVIVGAP
+836 MIIVGAP
-843 AASSEVEQY
+843 AASPEVEQY

-868 VPLF
+868 VPFK

>member
-1 MTELNIGLDTVVKY
+1 MTILNIGLETIVEY
-15 LESVPGL
+15 LKKKPGL
-22 EPGKELSPN
+22 EPTKELNPN
-31 TKLSNEQY
+31 TKLTDLQY
-39 EALKKRFLGDKRIK
+39 EALLREFASDKLVK
-53 EKADSIFPL
+53 EKAEFVFKKKSKKEKV
-62 TSREQKPSIHIT
+62 T
-74 DGKGIDVK
+74 GK
-82 VVGKIDLDSINQKS
+82 QKS
-96 RPKKKTKEEKE
+96 KEIVNPSPLKWDSNNDDNEIGSVTELKS
-107 AERRAK
+107 
-113 REEWLAKTRSNP
+113 EEN
-125 IDEDNNPGYNNNHV
+125 I
-139 IDEEPQR
+139 EEEIYVPVS
-146 EQKITL
+146 K
-152 SQLRFEDDHISFTKG
+152 LRFGTNHISYKKG
-167 NETYVYKYSGF
+167 TSEFAFWVDGISKS
-178 SFELNRHKNN
+178 LNSVKNN
-188 SLIKGK
+188 SFNNVSTKIRLKYPNQTFKFIDLSLLAKLK
-194 TTTIILDNS
+194 DLSSRLDNE
-203 NHTFRFTDSNT
+203 
-214 LIFLEDFKDK
+214 I
-224 IDNENFEKH
+224 FEKH
-233 LQEIEKKTNDKV
+233 LRSVEKKKEQRQKAN
-245 VYYVAFD
+245 A
-252 KLIFSQGRVT
+252 
-262 VKFKKRKYVYLNNNI
+262 KK
-277 REFDRV
+277 
-283 IHRIQNHYFQIGTYF
+283 
-298 QFDNVKL
+298 
-305 LLDIEKGTFVF
+305 EK
-316 QDIDICEYVK
+316 
-326 RLQEK
+326 QEK
-331 HLSKKDSIDGHKDV
+331 T
-345 SVVEKKP
+345 EKKP
-352 KPKIEHRIQFNAI
+352 KPKIEHRIQFNAM

-375 YKKQRYIYR
+375 YKKQRYVYR
-384 DYNIKEYDRIL
+384 DYNIKEYDIIL
-395 GQVYSR
+395 GQIYSR

-436 VNNLKESFLPES
+436 VNNLKDSFLPES
-448 KKVENRIEKKIVPQ
+448 KKVENRIERKIVPQ

-478 RFYND
+478 HFYND
-483 YFLIF
+483 FFLIF
-488 QTKDGQIDNSVAPY
+488 QTKKGQIDNSVAPY

-536 KILEPSRLD
+536 KILEPTRLD
-545 IFQLKNY
+545 IIQLKNY

-573 RKRSFAQCFGESRD
+573 RKRSFAQCFGESKD

-642 FENASNDAS
+642 FENASNGAS
-651 TTTWVFVTRN
+651 TTTWVFVARN
-661 ENYEACVNLIFDY
+661 ENYEVCVNLIFDY

-683 RSSLRAKDVNPP
+683 RSSLRAKNVNPP

-717 LNKILENKPQPSEIR
+717 LNRILENQPQPSEIR
-732 FVPGLNIPQ
+732 FVPGFNIPQ
-741 SSETRTSSGNAITTS
+741 SSETRIPSGNTITTS

-770 CSESGKENVGTEI
+770 CSENGKDNVGTEI

-836 MVIVGAP
+836 MIIVGAP
-843 AASSEVEQY
+843 AASPEVEQY

-868 VPLF
+868 VPFK

>member
-1 MTELNIGLDTVVKY
+1 MGIRTNKVMTILNIGLETIVEY
-15 LESVPGL
+15 LKKKPGL
-22 EPGKELSPN
+22 EPTKELNPN
-31 TKLSNEQY
+31 TKLTDLQY
-39 EALKKRFLGDKRIK
+39 EALLREFAADKLVK
-53 EKADSIFPL
+53 EKAELVF
-62 TSREQKPSIHIT
+62 
-74 DGKGIDVK
+74 
-82 VVGKIDLDSINQKS
+82 
-96 RPKKKTKEEKE
+96 KKKSKKEKATVKQQSNEIVNPSPLMKNTINDDNGIMPVSELTGEDNIEEEILVPVSKLHFGTNHISYKKGTSEFAFWVDGISKSLNSAKNSSFNNVSTKIRLNYPNQTFKFLDLSL
-107 AERRAK
+107 
-113 REEWLAKTRSNP
+113 LAKLK
-125 IDEDNNPGYNNNHV
+125 D
-139 IDEEPQR
+139 
-146 EQKITL
+146 L
-152 SQLRFEDDHISFTKG
+152 SSR
-167 NETYVYKYSGF
+167 
-178 SFELNRHKNN
+178 
-188 SLIKGK
+188 
-194 TTTIILDNS
+194 LDNE
-203 NHTFRFTDSNT
+203 
-214 LIFLEDFKDK
+214 I
-224 IDNENFEKH
+224 FEKH
-233 LQEIEKKTNDKV
+233 LRSVEKNKEQQQKANANKEKQEKAEKK
-245 VYYVAFD
+245 
-252 KLIFSQGRVT
+252 L
-262 VKFKKRKYVYLNNNI
+262 
-277 REFDRV
+277 
-283 IHRIQNHYFQIGTYF
+283 
-298 QFDNVKL
+298 
-305 LLDIEKGTFVF
+305 
-316 QDIDICEYVK
+316 
-326 RLQEK
+326 
-331 HLSKKDSIDGHKDV
+331 
-345 SVVEKKP
+345 
-352 KPKIEHRIQFNAI
+352 KPKIEHRIQFNSI

-375 YKKQRYIYR
+375 YKKQRYVYR

-395 GQVYSR
+395 GQIYCR
-401 VSKARMNAIKTS
+401 VSKARMNAIKAS

-436 VNNLKESFLPES
+436 VNNLKDSFLPDS
-448 KKVENRIEKKIVPQ
+448 KKVGNRIEKKVVPQ
-462 KPSSATKTM
+462 KPPSAIKTM

-478 RFYND
+478 CFYND

-488 QTKDGQIDNSVAPY
+488 QTTNGHIDNSVAPY

-514 LVHNYFEQRFEQMR
+514 LVHNFFEQRFEQMR

-536 KILEPSRLD
+536 KILKPSRLD
-545 IFQLKNY
+545 IFQIKNY
-552 VRALRRNLEVK
+552 VKALRRNLDVK

-587 SVKSKYVKS
+587 SVKSKCVKS
-596 KNEYLYNLSSLQ
+596 KNEYLYNLSCLQ

-630 TIDMSGNRNAII
+630 TIDMPGNRNAII

-651 TTTWVFVTRN
+651 TTTWVFVARN

-695 EKFKADSYAFIDH
+695 EKFRADNYAFIDH

-717 LNKILENKPQPSEIR
+717 LNRILENKPQPSEIR

-741 SSETRTSSGNAITTS
+741 SSETRIPSGNAITTS
-756 NLHNQLMLKLYDRL
+756 HLHNQLMLKLYDRL
-770 CSESGKENVGTEI
+770 CSENGKDNVGTEI
-783 RVGTKRI
+783 RVGAKRI

-836 MVIVGAP
+836 MVIVGSP

-868 VPLF
+868 VPLK

>member
-1 MTELNIGLDTVVKY
+1 MTILNIGLETIVEY
-15 LESVPGL
+15 LKKKPGL
-22 EPGKELSPN
+22 EPTKELNPN
-31 TKLSNEQY
+31 TKLTDLQC
-39 EALKKRFLGDKRIK
+39 EALLKEFASDKRVKENAELLFKKKSKK
-53 EKADSIFPL
+53 EKA
-62 TSREQKPSIHIT
+62 TGKQKPKEIVNPSPLKKDSNNNDNEMVQIT
-74 DGKGIDVK
+74 EPTAEENIEEEILVSVSKLHFGTNHVSYKKGTSEFVLWINGISQSLNSAK
-82 VVGKIDLDSINQKS
+82 NKSFKNISTKILLNYPNQSFKFLDLSL
-96 RPKKKTKEEKE
+96 
-107 AERRAK
+107 
-113 REEWLAKTRSNP
+113 LAKLK
-125 IDEDNNPGYNNNHV
+125 D
-139 IDEEPQR
+139 
-146 EQKITL
+146 L
-152 SQLRFEDDHISFTKG
+152 SSR
-167 NETYVYKYSGF
+167 
-178 SFELNRHKNN
+178 
-188 SLIKGK
+188 
-194 TTTIILDNS
+194 LDNE
-203 NHTFRFTDSNT
+203 
-214 LIFLEDFKDK
+214 L
-224 IDNENFEKH
+224 FEKH
-233 LQEIEKKTNDKV
+233 LRNVEKDKEQLQKAKEERRKKAELEKKV
-245 VYYVAFD
+245 R
-252 KLIFSQGRVT
+252 Q
-262 VKFKKRKYVYLNNNI
+262 
-277 REFDRV
+277 
-283 IHRIQNHYFQIGTYF
+283 
-298 QFDNVKL
+298 
-305 LLDIEKGTFVF
+305 
-316 QDIDICEYVK
+316 
-326 RLQEK
+326 
-331 HLSKKDSIDGHKDV
+331 
-345 SVVEKKP
+345 
-352 KPKIEHRIQFNAI
+352 KIEHRIQFSTL
-365 RFSRSLASII
+365 RFGNGIASIT
-375 YKKQRYIYR
+375 YKKKRYVYR
-384 DYNIKEYDRIL
+384 DHNIKDYGGIL

-401 VSKARMNAIKTS
+401 VSKARKNSMKAS
-413 LVWVIIDTE
+413 LVWVVIDTE
-422 TETFTFKDIDINKY
+422 SGTFTFKDIDINKY
-436 VNNLKESFLPES
+436 VNNLKDSFLPES
-448 KKVENRIEKKIVPQ
+448 KKVENRLEKKIVPQ

-488 QTKDGQIDNSVAPY
+488 QTTNEQIDNSVAPY

-651 TTTWVFVTRN
+651 TTTWVFVAKN
-661 ENYEACVNLIFDY
+661 ENYEACINLIFDY

-695 EKFKADSYAFIDH
+695 EKFKADCYAFIDH

-717 LNKILENKPQPSEIR
+717 LNRIIENKPQPSEIR

-741 SSETRTSSGNAITTS
+741 SSETRISSGNAITIS
-756 NLHNQLMLKLYDRL
+756 NLHNQLMLRLYERL
-770 CSESGKENVGTEI
+770 CSESGKDNVGTEI
-783 RVGTKRI
+783 QVGTKRI

-843 AASSEVEQY
+843 AASPEVEQY

-868 VPLF
+868 VPL